1 MASHGSDDHY
11 HPVDAV
17 KTGIQGA
24 MVTGAAGLFAAGIRN
39 ATRKQNVG
47 ALGVFTKSGGMI
59 LTFSTRPSTLPSTP
73 PLRGLGLLLE
83 GALLTLFLLI

>member
-59 LTFSTRPSTLPSTP
+59 LTFSTRNSAPYTSDWVLCP
-73 PLRGLGLLLE
+73 E
-83 GALLTLFLLI
+83 GALLTSSSLLI